1 MHLAHRGSP
10 PSSGRIRRPVR
21 HRGALGDP
29 RVQRAHHFRTP
40 AEPAVAATAADLT
53 ARESQCCTFWLFTLT
68 MAGGRVMLDVR
79 VPPGKVAVLDALV
92 VRAQAVSDRA
102 PS

>member
-21 HRGALGDP
+21 DRGALGD
-29 RVQRAHHFRTP
+29 RESNVHATFELP

-68 MAGGRVMLDVR
+68 MAGGRVTLDVR
-79 VPPGKVAVLDALV
+79 VPPGKDAVLDALV
-92 VRAQAVSDRA
+92 VRAQAVSDGA
-102 PS
+102 TS